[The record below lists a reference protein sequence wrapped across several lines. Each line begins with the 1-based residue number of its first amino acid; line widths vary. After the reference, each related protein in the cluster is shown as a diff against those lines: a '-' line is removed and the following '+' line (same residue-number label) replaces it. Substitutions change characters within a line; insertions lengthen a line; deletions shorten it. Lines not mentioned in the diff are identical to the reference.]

1 MADFITAS
9 LCLSDIPK
17 EAIKVG
23 NNGKKYL
30 SIVIAE
36 GREPDAYGN
45 THYITLSQTKEQR
58 DAKEKKIYLGN
69 GKAYIPQPITPVTA
83 EDVANM
89 PSVSEEEAS
98 DLPF

>member
-1 MADFITAS
+1 MADFIIAS

-36 GREPDAYGN
+36 GREPDAYDN
-45 THYITLSQTKEQR
+45 THYITISQTKEQR
-58 DAKEKKIYLGN
+58 DAKEKKVYIGN
-69 GKAYIPQPITPVTA
+69 GKAYRPQATAPVTA

-89 PSVSEEEAS
+89 PSAESTD

>member
-17 EAIKVG
+17 AAIKVG

-45 THYITLSQTKEQR
+45 THYITISQTKEQR
-58 DAKEKKIYLGN
+58 DAKEKRVFIGN
-69 GKAYIPQPITPVTA
+69 GKAYQPQAASAPVTA
-83 EDVANM
+83 EAVANM
-89 PSVSEEEAS
+89 PSATSTD

>member
-45 THYITLSQTKEQR
+45 THYITISQTKEQR
-58 DAKEKKIYLGN
+58 DAKEKKTYIGN
-69 GKAYIPQPITPVTA
+69 GKAYKPQASAPVTA
-83 EDVANM
+83 EDVADM
-89 PSVSEEEAS
+89 PSATYVD